1 MAIYSTGWMMKK
13 NEDSFGIVNNR
24 WFKEVVSD

>member
-13 NEDSFGIVNNR
+13 NEDSFRIVKKAGLR
-24 WFKEVVSD
+24 R